1 MEIVKTKNKD
11 IKRVIDDKGIYQ
23 RLMLVPSS
31 ETWVYLGNNRWK
43 LNDKYQF
50 VGKVDKNEL
59 SIVQKVYHDSN
70 KDNTMVKYEN
80 DFSKLQKYIKG
91 EIVDYLFDSEK
102 PNIQK
107 VYLAKY
113 DKATKPQIKA
123 AKEKQNKTSNKGQRK
138 KGGGKK

>member
-23 RLMLVPSS
+23 KLMLVPSS
-31 ETWVYLGNNRWK
+31 EAWLNVGYNKWK

-59 SIVQKVYHDSN
+59 SIVQKVYRDSDN
-70 KDNTMVKYEN
+70 DNTMVKYEN

-91 EIVDYLFDSEK
+91 EIIDYLFNKDYPKTE
-102 PNIQK
+102 K

-123 AKEKQNKTSNKGQRK
+123 VKEKQSKTPNKGQRK